1 METLSFLSQCHFKTC
16 FTDQPPCFLPCKVN
30 MHTNMFMAILKLL
43 LECQGL
49 SWARENWVARC
60 RSGWLKTVQLL
71 ITSWQS
77 INKRLKWKSASYPLF
92 HSPYGRRSAVVQGQA
107 DQHRGEGCL
116 TIEGHQINGSCSF
129 MDPWWDRSRSQGLP
143 LPSPIADL
151 AEVPEEEV
159 LNEEISEWR
168 HLSSYL
174 HTGLW
179 EEHGQARGAWVLDCS
194 PYQSLQCNGCAL
206 SLVCGGQ
213 LSPIGLAMESL
224 CSCLWFGLKNHTL
237 LF

>member
-1 METLSFLSQCHFKTC
+1 
-16 FTDQPPCFLPCKVN
+16 
-30 MHTNMFMAILKLL
+30 MFMAILKLL

-49 SWARENWVARC
+49 SWARENWVAGC

-129 MDPWWDRSRSQGLP
+129 MDPWWDRTRSQGLP

-168 HLSSYL
+168 HLSSYV

-179 EEHGQARGAWVLDCS
+179 EEHGQPEVPESLTAAPTRACS
-194 PYQSLQCNGCAL
+194 ATAVH
-206 SLVCGGQ
+206 LVWCVEGSFPPSG
-213 LSPIGLAMESL
+213 LPWKAFVVAYGLAWKITH
-224 CSCLWFGLKNHTL
+224 CSFRPGAEL
-237 LF
+237 LPFDIC